1 MGKFI
6 AFFDLR
12 TVLSLLFA
20 INENYNKIISDI
32 IFVKYVVDDDGDDDD
47 VDVYLNHLFI
57 AKPLK
62 SSIISFQ

>member
-32 IFVKYVVDDDGDDDD
+32 IFVKYAID
-47 VDVYLNHLFI
+47 VDSDDNSYHNHLGI
-57 AKPLK
+57 TIPIK
-62 SSIISFQ
+62 SSYICHAKE